1 MRAPPDRH
9 WRSYGNEPLPTPAEA
24 MAIDGHDDL
33 DTARGLLA
41 AIVLSLAIWML
52 LRRL

>member
-41 AIVLSLAIWML
+41 VIVLSLATWML

>member
-1 MRAPPDRH
+1 
-9 WRSYGNEPLPTPAEA
+9 